1 MPRIKAVIWSYFVVS
16 ERNERFA
23 VCQLCNENVSRGGK
37 TMKTFGTS
45 NLIDHLR
52 KKHPTDFRDYEEKK
66 KVQELTVK
74 QPKEYGK
81 KQLTLTETE
90 ARVQPWDINDARAL
104 RVHKK
109 IAEMMALDFQP
120 LSIVSDVGFIR
131 LLNTL
136 EPRYKLPSRRYFT
149 EKIIPDIKQSVD
161 LKIAELIKSVQYLSF
176 TTDIWSTSL
185 NNQSLISLTAHW
197 IDDSCARR
205 SAVLHVQ
212 RIEGS
217 HNGAAICQMIETMLD
232 SWKISKERVHLVL
245 TDNASNM
252 KKALRDCNLCGYG
265 CFAHSLQLVVHDGVL
280 SQRMVIDTLA
290 VSRKIVGHFKHS
302 TLAYHL
308 LDEIKERLGIPKHKL
323 QQDEPTRWNSI
334 LFMLESIYE
343 QKMALA
349 AYATEH
355 GGITMLNH
363 NQLDIARKIIS
374 ALKPVEEITK
384 IISTSSACIS
394 AVIPLI
400 KILEKALNKH
410 EDDAGILTMKA
421 EMLSSLQRR
430 FDNIEEINEL
440 SIATILDPRFKDKF
454 FTKAET
460 KQVARKFL
468 IDNCHVS
475 EHLSSTTD
483 LRTDSVEPRRKRLRP
498 DSSSSS
504 TTECTD
510 TTEDDDTS
518 SATSGTFS
526 SKIWECY
533 TELLEEVGATSDTS
547 GGVEAVIDRYL
558 CEPLIDYKSGDPLK
572 WWNENI
578 HRFPYLVNLA
588 KRFLS
593 APPTSVPSERLFS
606 GAGILYDE
614 QRNRLSTEHAEM
626 LLCIKYNYNL

>member
-1 MPRIKAVIWSYFVVS
+1 MH
-16 ERNERFA
+16 N
-23 VCQLCNENVSRGGK
+23 
-37 TMKTFGTS
+37 
-45 NLIDHLR
+45 
-52 KKHPTDFRDYEEKK
+52 
-66 KVQELTVK
+66 
-74 QPKEYGK
+74 
-81 KQLTLTETE
+81 
-90 ARVQPWDINDARAL
+90 
-104 RVHKK
+104 K
-109 IAEMMALDFQP
+109 IAEMMVLDFQP

-149 EKIIPDIKQSVD
+149 KKIIPDIKQSVD
-161 LKIAELIKSVQYLSF
+161 FKITELIKNVQYLSF
-176 TTDIWSTSL
+176 TLDIWSTSL

-197 IDDSCARR
+197 IYDSCARR
-205 SAVLHVQ
+205 CAVLHVQ

-308 LDEIKERLGIPKHKL
+308 LDEIKERLDIPKHKL
-323 QQDEPTRWNSI
+323 QQDEPTRWNST

-355 GGITMLNH
+355 RGITMLND

-394 AVIPLI
+394 AIIPLI

-410 EDDAGILTMKA
+410 EDDAGILTVKA

-430 FDNIEEINEL
+430 FDNIVEINEL
-440 SIATILDPRFKDKF
+440 SIATILNPGFKDKF
-454 FTKAET
+454 FTKPET

-475 EHLSSTTD
+475 EHLSSITD
-483 LRTDSVEPRRKRLRP
+483 LRSDSVEPRRKRLCP

-504 TTECTD
+504 TTD

-518 SATSGTFS
+518 SATSGTCS

-558 CEPLIDYKSGDPLK
+558 CEPLIDYKRADPLK

-578 HRFPYLVNLA
+578 HRFPYLVNSA

-593 APPTSVPSERLFS
+593 APPTSVPSECLFL

>member
-1 MPRIKAVIWSYFVVS
+1 MPRVKAIVWNYFVVS

-37 TMKTFGTS
+37 TIKTFGTS

-66 KVQELTVK
+66 KVHELKVK
-74 QPKEYGK
+74 QAKEGGK
-81 KQLTLTETE
+81 KQLTLTEVE
-90 ARVQPWDINDARAL
+90 ARVQPWDINDACAV

-109 IAEMMALDFQP
+109 IGEMMALDFQP

-149 EKIIPDIKQSVD
+149 DKVIPEIKQSVD
-161 LKIAELIKSVQYLSF
+161 LKIAELIKNVQYLSF
-176 TTDIWSTSL
+176 TMDTWSTSL
-185 NNQSLISLTAHW
+185 NNQSLISLTGHW
-197 IDDSCARR
+197 IDDSCTRR

-212 RIEGS
+212 RMEGS
-217 HNGAAICQMIETMLD
+217 HNGAAICQMIETMID
-232 SWKISKERVHLVL
+232 SWKISKERIHIVL

-252 KKALRDCNLCGYG
+252 KKALRDCDLCGHG

-308 LDEIKERLGIPKHKL
+308 LDEIKERLDILKHKL
-323 QQDEPTRWNSI
+323 QQDEPTRWNST

-394 AVIPLI
+394 AIIPLI

-410 EDDAGILTMKA
+410 EDDAGTV
-421 EMLSSLQRR
+421 
-430 FDNIEEINEL
+430 F
-440 SIATILDPRFKDKF
+440 
-454 FTKAET
+454 
-460 KQVARKFL
+460 
-468 IDNCHVS
+468 
-475 EHLSSTTD
+475 
-483 LRTDSVEPRRKRLRP
+483 
-498 DSSSSS
+498 
-504 TTECTD
+504 
-510 TTEDDDTS
+510 
-518 SATSGTFS
+518 
-526 SKIWECY
+526 
-533 TELLEEVGATSDTS
+533 
-547 GGVEAVIDRYL
+547 
-558 CEPLIDYKSGDPLK
+558 
-572 WWNENI
+572 
-578 HRFPYLVNLA
+578 
-588 KRFLS
+588 
-593 APPTSVPSERLFS
+593 
-606 GAGILYDE
+606 
-614 QRNRLSTEHAEM
+614 
-626 LLCIKYNYNL
+626 